1 MCWIQ
6 IYQDHSRGILG
17 LSQKAYID
25 KRLSRFG
32 MKDCAPKDIL
42 IAKGDK
48 FNLLQCPK
56 NEIEKKK
63 MENIF
68 YASVVG
74 SLMYPQVCTRLYIA
88 YVVGMLG
95 RYLSNP
101 RMIHWKAAKWSCVIC
116 REQKISYSHI
126 RDLII

>member
-1 MCWIQ
+1 
-6 IYQDHSRGILG
+6 
-17 LSQKAYID
+17 
-25 KRLSRFG
+25 
-32 MKDCAPKDIL
+32 
-42 IAKGDK
+42 
-48 FNLLQCPK
+48 
-56 NEIEKKK
+56 

-101 RMIHWKAAKWSCVIC
+101 RMIHWKAAKWVMH
-116 REQKISYSHI
+116 Y
-126 RDLII
+126 L